1 LSFVKYAK
9 IFAFYQKEV
18 KKAYLESMDRYLMQ
32 STLVTICG
40 MGTLKMGDMK
50 LRDRENAAH
59 SQGSKCGNVTKAEY
73 GKSRRGKYI
82 GPCNRPAVNL
92 SDHN

>member
-1 LSFVKYAK
+1 MPRFLLLTKRS
-9 IFAFYQKEV
+9 Q
-18 KKAYLESMDRYLMQ
+18 ESLFGVYGPLLNAINTSYHMRH
-32 STLVTICG
+32 
-40 MGTLKMGDMK
+40 GDA
-50 LRDRENAAH
+50 ENGGHEITRHGKCAH
-59 SQGSKCGNVTKAEY
+59 SQGSKCGNVRKAEY